1 MVVIYSPPAPLVVQV
16 AFQGAAKAR
25 KLERSTAASAAPIT
39 ATVSDVD
46 PGTRVLLERSS
57 AALWLPTSLCRVDA
71 QAGEAN
77 QGG

>member
-1 MVVIYSPPAPLVVQV
+1 MVVIYSPFL
-16 AFQGAAKAR
+16 GAAKAR
-25 KLERSTAASAAPIT
+25 KLERSTAASAAPII

-46 PGTRVLLERSS
+46 PGKRVLLERSS
-57 AALWLPTSLCRVDA
+57 VALWLPTSLRRVDA